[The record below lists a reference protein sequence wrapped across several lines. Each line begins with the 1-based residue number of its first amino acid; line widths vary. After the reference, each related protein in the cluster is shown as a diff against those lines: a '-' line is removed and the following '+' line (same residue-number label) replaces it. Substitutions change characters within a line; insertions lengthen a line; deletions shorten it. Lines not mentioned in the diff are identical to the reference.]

1 MTVTAASSLSS
12 ARKPNQQAIEQYEQQ
27 LAQNALGGFSA
38 ASDLAACLLPLL
50 KSLGWK
56 GDPRHVAESLPHFAN
71 DLDLTGLRNVMA
83 TLNFSSRPER
93 LDLEIIDSRLLP
105 CLFLPDE
112 SHALVV
118 KKIDEEGEAEVFDS
132 AQGLTVKLDTSGI
145 KGTAYFFTN
154 LGSDAGAAKPAS
166 WFRSVL
172 ERFRPLYWQAFFVT
186 FVLNVFSLGTPLF
199 VMSVY
204 DKVIG
209 AQSYSMLVSLSIGVT
224 MALAA
229 DALLREVR
237 ARILAFVGARLDN
250 IMGNNIFQHILAL
263 PPGFTERAT
272 IGAQVARIK
281 DFESV
286 REFFTGP
293 LATVF
298 MELPF
303 AIFYFTVI
311 ALLGGVIALVPVI
324 GTFLFLVG
332 GWAVMPIVRKN
343 VGIASRAGSRRQ
355 EFLVE
360 ALGKM
365 RAVKLAAAEH
375 TWVKRYRDMSARA
388 AMGGFKNG
396 MFAIAISTGSNI
408 LIISSGLATIMVG
421 VLGVIDGVL
430 SIGGLIAAMML
441 VWRVLSPLQTGFTM
455 LQRVE
460 QVRGS
465 IRQIDGLMGIKPE
478 RDPKAIVAPLKNI
491 KGRVVFSRV
500 SLRYN
505 NESDPA
511 LVGVSFEVE
520 PGEVVCVTGRN
531 GSGKSTILKVLL
543 GLYTPQAGAV
553 KIDAT
558 DIRQIDPIEMRH
570 MISYTPQ
577 TCNLF
582 FGTVAQNLRLAHPT
596 ATDADIRWACDQADV
611 WEEIMSLPRGLET
624 RIGEGASEHLP
635 TSFVQKLSL
644 ARGYLKRSPI
654 MLFDEPVNGLDFE
667 GDRTF
672 MQSVENFRGQSTIF
686 MVTHRPSHLRVAD
699 RILVFDG
706 GYLRLAGPAEEVRA
720 RIPPDLI

>member
-1 MTVTAASSLSS
+1 MNQMVASTALPS
-12 ARKPNQQAIEQYEQQ
+12 KPNQKALEQYEQQ

-50 KSLGWK
+50 KALGWK

-71 DLDLTGLRNVMA
+71 ELDLTGLRNVMA
-83 TLNFSSRPER
+83 TLNYSSRPEM
-93 LDLEIIDSRLLP
+93 LELETIDPRLLP
-105 CLFLPDE
+105 CLFLPE
-112 SHALVV
+112 NQPAMVV
-118 KKIDEEGEAEVFDS
+118 KAIDDFGNAEVFDS
-132 AQGLTVKLDTSGI
+132 AEASSRSIEPCHLKGI
-145 KGTAYFFTN
+145 AYFFTN
-154 LGSDAGAAKPAS
+154 LGADTAAKPAS
-166 WFRSVL
+166 WFRSVI

-186 FVLNVFSLGTPLF
+186 LILNVFSLSTPLF
-199 VMSVY
+199 TMAVY

-209 AQSYSMLVSLSIGVT
+209 ASSLSMLWALSIGVVF
-224 MALAA
+224 ALLA
-229 DALLREVR
+229 DAVLREVR
-237 ARILAFVGARLDN
+237 ARVLAFVGARLDN

-303 AIFYFTVI
+303 AFFYFAVIAMLGGIIAVVPMIATVI
-311 ALLGGVIALVPVI
+311 FLIGGYLV
-324 GTFLFLVG
+324 L
-332 GWAVMPIVRKN
+332 PIVRKN
-343 VGIASRAGSRRQ
+343 VGIASRAASRRQ

-360 ALGKM
+360 TLGKM
-365 RAVKLAAAEH
+365 RAVKLASAEH
-375 TWVKRYRDMSARA
+375 TWVKRYREMSARA

-396 MFAIAISTGSNI
+396 VFASLITTLSNI
-408 LIISSGLATIMVG
+408 LIISSGLATISVG
-421 VLGVIDGVL
+421 VLGVIDGTMT
-430 SIGGLIAAMML
+430 IGGLIAAMML
-441 VWRVLSPLQTGFTM
+441 VWRVLSPIQTGFTM
-455 LQRVE
+455 IQRVE

-478 RDPKAIVAPLKNI
+478 RDPKAIVAPLKNV

-500 SLRYN
+500 SLRYTN
-505 NESDPA
+505 DADPA

-520 PGEVVCVTGRN
+520 PGEVVAVTGRN
-531 GSGKSTILKVLL
+531 GSGKSTVIKLLL
-543 GLYTPQAGAV
+543 GLYQPQAGNI
-553 KIDAT
+553 KIDAA

-570 MISYTPQ
+570 MMSYVPQ
-577 TCNLF
+577 TCSLF
-582 FGTVAQNLRLAHPT
+582 FGSIAQNLRLANPT

-611 WEEIMSLPRGLET
+611 WDEVAALPRGLET
-624 RIGEGASEHLP
+624 RIGEGSADHLP
-635 TSFVQKLSL
+635 TSFIQKLSL

-672 MQSVENFRGQSTIF
+672 MQAVENFRGQSTIF
-686 MVTHRPSHLRVAD
+686 MVTHRPSHLRIAD

>member
-1 MTVTAASSLSS
+1 MTLVTTSSGGASKTNL
-12 ARKPNQQAIEQYEQQ
+12 KAIEQYEQQ

-83 TLNFSSRPER
+83 TLNYSSRPEK
-93 LDLEIIDSRLLP
+93 LTMEAIDSRLLP
-105 CLFLPDE
+105 CLFLPE
-112 SHALVV
+112 GNPAMVV
-118 KKIDEEGEAEVFDS
+118 KAINDDGEAEVFD
-132 AQGLTVKLDTSGI
+132 AGEGATRILDI
-145 KGTAYFFTN
+145 REYKGTAYFFTN
-154 LGSDAGAAKPAS
+154 HSGDSAAAKPAS
-166 WFRSVL
+166 WFASVL

-186 FVLNVFSLGTPLF
+186 LILNIFSLGTPLF
-199 VMSVY
+199 VMAVY

-209 AQSYSMLVSLSIGVT
+209 ASSMSMLTALSIGVT
-224 MALAA
+224 LALAA
-229 DALLREVR
+229 DAVLREVR
-237 ARILAFVGARLDN
+237 ARLLAFVGARLDN

-303 AIFYFTVI
+303 AIFYFAVI
-311 ALLGGVIALVPVI
+311 AMLGGIIAVVPMIATV
-324 GTFLFLVG
+324 LFLIG
-332 GWAVMPIVRKN
+332 GYLVMPVVRKN
-343 VGIASRAGSRRQ
+343 VGIASRAASRRQ
-355 EFLVE
+355 EFIVE
-360 ALGKM
+360 ALSKM

-375 TWVKRYRDMSARA
+375 TWVKRYREMSARA
-388 AMGGFKNG
+388 AYGGFKNG
-396 MFAIAISTGSNI
+396 LFAAAIGALSNI
-408 LIISSGLATIMVG
+408 LIIMSGLATISLG
-421 VLGVIDGVL
+421 VLGVVDGFMT
-430 SIGGLIAAMML
+430 IGGLIAAMML
-441 VWRVLSPLQTGFTM
+441 VWRVLSPMQTGFTM
-455 LQRVE
+455 IQRVE

-465 IRQIDGLMGIKPE
+465 IRQIDGLMAIKPE
-478 RDPKAIVAPLKNI
+478 RDPRAIVTPLKNV

-505 NESDPA
+505 NEADPA

-520 PGEVVCVTGRN
+520 PGEVVAVTGRN
-531 GSGKSTILKVLL
+531 GSGKSTVIKLLL
-543 GLYTPQAGAV
+543 GLYAPQAGAI

-558 DIRQIDPIEMRH
+558 DIRQIDPIELRH
-570 MISYTPQ
+570 MMSYVPQ
-577 TCNLF
+577 TCSLF
-582 FGTVAQNLRLAHPT
+582 FGSIAQNLRLANPT

-611 WEEIMSLPRGLET
+611 WEEVAALPRGLET
-624 RIGEGASEHLP
+624 RIGEGAADHLP
-635 TSFVQKLSL
+635 TSFIQKLSL

-672 MQSVENFRGQSTIF
+672 MQAVETFRGQSTIF
-686 MVTHRPSHLRVAD
+686 MVTHRPSHLRIAD
-699 RILVFDG
+699 RILVFDA

>member
-1 MTVTAASSLSS
+1 MNSMTAAS
-12 ARKPNQQAIEQYEQQ
+12 AVAPKPNQKAIEQYEQQ

-50 KSLGWK
+50 KALGWK

-71 DLDLTGLRNVMA
+71 DLDLTGLRNVLA
-83 TLNFSSRPER
+83 TLNFSSRPEK
-93 LDLEIIDSRLLP
+93 LSLETIDSRLLP
-105 CLFLPDE
+105 CLFLPDDQPAMVIK
-112 SHALVV
+112 S
-118 KKIDEEGEAEVFDS
+118 ITDDGDAEVFDS
-132 AQGLTVKLDTSGI
+132 SEGASRSVDLRGL

-154 LGSDAGAAKPAS
+154 QSADGAAARPAA
-166 WFRSVL
+166 WFKSVL

-186 FVLNVFSLGTPLF
+186 LVLNIFSLSTPLF
-199 VMSVY
+199 VMAVY

-209 AQSYSMLVSLSIGVT
+209 ASSHSMLLALSIGVT
-224 MALAA
+224 IALAA
-229 DALLREVR
+229 DAVLREVR
-237 ARILAFVGARLDN
+237 ARVLAFVGARLDN

-303 AIFYFTVI
+303 AMFYFAVI
-311 ALLGGVIALVPVI
+311 AMLGGIIAIVPMIATV
-324 GTFLFLVG
+324 LFLIG
-332 GWAVMPIVRKN
+332 GYLVMPIVRKN
-343 VGIASRAGSRRQ
+343 VSIASRAGSRRQ

-360 ALGKM
+360 ALSKM
-365 RAVKLAAAEH
+365 RAVKLASAEA
-375 TWVKRYRDMSARA
+375 TWVKRYREMSARA
-388 AMGGFKNG
+388 AYGGFKNG
-396 MFAIAISTGSNI
+396 LFAAGISTLSNI
-408 LIISSGLATIMVG
+408 LIITSGLATICVG
-421 VLGVIDGVL
+421 VLGVIGGDMT
-430 SIGGLIAAMML
+430 IGGLIAAMML

-455 LQRVE
+455 IQRVE

-465 IRQIDGLMGIKPE
+465 IRQIDGLMSIKPE
-478 RDPKAIVAPLKNI
+478 RDPQAIVAPLKNV

-505 NESDPA
+505 NEADPA

-520 PGEVVCVTGRN
+520 PGEVVAVTGRN
-531 GSGKSTILKVLL
+531 GSGKSTVIKLLL
-543 GLYTPQAGAV
+543 GLYAPQAGNI
-553 KIDAT
+553 KIDAA
-558 DIRQIDPIEMRH
+558 DIRQIDPIELRH
-570 MISYTPQ
+570 MISYVPQ
-577 TCNLF
+577 VCNLF
-582 FGTVAQNLRLAHPT
+582 FGSIAQNLRLANPT
-596 ATDADIRWACDQADV
+596 ATDADIRWACDQSDV
-611 WEEIMSLPRGLET
+611 WDEIAALPRGLDT
-624 RIGEGASEHLP
+624 RIGEGAADHLP
-635 TSFVQKLSL
+635 TSFIQKLSL

-672 MQSVENFRGQSTIF
+672 MQAVETFRGQSTIF
-686 MVTHRPSHLRVAD
+686 MVTHRPSHLRIAD
-699 RILVFDG
+699 RILVFDA